1 MVIPILTI
9 INFKVDEEKK
19 KKIEEIAKFK
29 GYKSVSEFIRE
40 AIDEKMNLQKLI
52 DDFKEKNPPID
63 LDKIDIPDFIPDGK
77 YLGISRNTIVAIGD
91 TLQEVMKTLYE
102 KFPEASA
109 GILRKGKEIEQFETL
124 FSLFS
129 SENTKCFQ
137 QAEIGKRFFPI
148 LEFFI
153 SLNGDKK
160 SLLGLV
166 DTGASI
172 MALDKKFI
180 ENFEL
185 KPIRKSKILT
195 ANGIIDAS
203 IYKSIFQYENLS
215 YELEFTSSDISGLPI
230 QALIGK
236 NFIDEFNVLF
246 LGREKLFCI
255 QKL

>member
-1 MVIPILTI
+1 
-9 INFKVDEEKK
+9 
-19 KKIEEIAKFK
+19 
-29 GYKSVSEFIRE
+29 
-40 AIDEKMNLQKLI
+40 MNLQKI
-52 DDFKEKNPPID
+52 VDDFKNKNPP
-63 LDKIDIPDFIPDGK
+63 LDIEKIEIPEFIPDGK
-77 YLGISRNTIVAIGD
+77 YLGISRNTIVVIED
-91 TLQEVMKTLYE
+91 SLQEAMKKLFE

-109 GILRKGKEIEQFETL
+109 GIIRKGKEMEQFETL

-129 SENTKCFQ
+129 TENTKCFQ
-137 QAEIGKRFFPI
+137 QAEIAKRFFPI

-153 SLNGDKK
+153 TLKGDKK

-172 MALDKKFI
+172 MALDRTFI

-195 ANGIIDAS
+195 ANGIIEAP
-203 IYKSIFQYENLS
+203 IYKSMFQYENLS
-215 YELEFTSSDISGLPI
+215 YELEFTSSEISGLPI

-246 LGREKLFCI
+246 LGGEKLFCI
-255 QKL
+255 QNL